1 MSKRGVT
8 CGGHFAA
15 SCKDCTKG
23 NGPTWCNGD
32 CKWNSLTKK
41 CQKKGKTCD
50 LEVIREKTGFS
61 FLFFKPPL
69 QQRPLQQQPQLQQRP
84 KLKPQL
90 KPPLKPQLWQQLLP
104 EQSLKVPAIKC
115 NKN

>member
-32 CKWNSLTKK
+32 CKWNSSTKK
-41 CQKKGKTCD
+41 CQNKGKIWD
-50 LEVIREKTGFS
+50 LRIIRRKKLD
-61 FLFFKPPL
+61 FLFLFQATTTTKTTTTTTTTTTTKVTTKATTKATTMATTTA
-69 QQRPLQQQPQLQQRP
+69 RTN
-84 KLKPQL
+84 LKG
-90 KPPLKPQLWQQLLP
+90 
-104 EQSLKVPAIKC
+104 I
-115 NKN
+115 NH

>member
-32 CKWNSLTKK
+32 CKWNSSTKK
-41 CQKKGKTCD
+41 CQKKATTTTKTTTTTTTTTTKA
-50 LEVIREKTGFS
+50 KTKATTKARTKPKENRGS
-61 FLFFKPPL
+61 MADGCPKHGRFLKAIN
-69 QQRPLQQQPQLQQRP
+69 
-84 KLKPQL
+84 
-90 KPPLKPQLWQQLLP
+90 
-104 EQSLKVPAIKC
+104 VPSK
-115 NKN
+115 